1 MASSNEAI
9 AIFDRCVA
17 RLDAT
22 RSISELDRAFREA
35 VCAYPFRGAAFAW
48 WSHPP
53 PAREPDFKMS
63 AGNIDERAWL
73 VDDASGDLWSD
84 SRPQLSARV
93 LEDGDDPLQVRVALL
108 GPRRRFGVL
117 QAFLSIGPEDIKS
130 AEYDWKGRFL
140 VLAHV
145 VQHSI
150 SLLRPDE
157 RPNLGRR
164 EIQCLKLAAEGL
176 KAKQI
181 ASALGIG
188 QQTVQ
193 FHLSR
198 AREKL
203 NCSNTVQA
211 VARAAQFGLLP
222 DIAPA
227 DAAAES
233 GADNPGAP

>member
-1 MASSNEAI
+1 MIDGRENI
-9 AIFDRCVA
+9 RLFDGALA
-17 RLDAT
+17 RLEGA
-22 RSISELDRAFREA
+22 RSLTDLETAFRETGETL
-35 VCAYPFRGAAFAW
+35 PFMGAAFSW
-48 WSHPP
+48 WSYPP
-53 PAREPDFKMS
+53 PARLPDFTMTS
-63 AGNIDERAWL
+63 GICIPDEQPPA
-73 VDDASGDLWSD
+73 DLHKD
-84 SRPQLSARV
+84 SWAFSLPILQFHTV
-93 LEDGDDPLQVRVALL
+93 GGEDPVEVQVAVL
-108 GPRRRFGVL
+108 GPRRRLGVL
-117 QAFLSIGPEDIKS
+117 RAILAVGPKEIE
-130 AEYDWKGRFL
+130 ANEYGWRGRFL

-145 VQHSI
+145 VQHQVGAW
-150 SLLRPDE
+150 RGEE
-157 RPNLGRR
+157 RPVLGRR

-222 DIAPA
+222 DSVPVIV
-227 DAAAES
+227 AES
-233 GADNPGAP
+233 

>member
-1 MASSNEAI
+1 MVSRNHALGAFDLAI
-9 AIFDRCVA
+9 AKLETA
-17 RLDAT
+17 RSLHDL
-22 RSISELDRAFREA
+22 EREFLNA
-35 VCAYPFRGAAFAW
+35 AQEYPFRRGAYSW

-53 PAREPDFKMS
+53 PTREPDYKLATPGS
-63 AGNIDERAWL
+63 H
-73 VDDASGDLWSD
+73 DALAMIAPAGDLWAD
-84 SRPQLSARV
+84 SRPVITTRLSN
-93 LEDGDDPLQVRVALL
+93 DGEESVAVRVALL

-117 QAFLSIGPEDIKS
+117 EASLCVGTDDIDS
-130 AEYDWKGRFL
+130 AERDWRGRFL
-140 VLAHV
+140 LLAHV

-150 SLLRPDE
+150 SLWRSDE

-164 EIQCLKLAAEGL
+164 EIQCLKLAGEGL

-181 ASALGIG
+181 ASELGIG

-203 NCSNTVQA
+203 DCSNTVQA
-211 VARAAQFGLLP
+211 VVRAAQFGLLP

-227 DAAAES
+227 R
-233 GADNPGAP
+233 NPEP

>member
-1 MASSNEAI
+1 
-9 AIFDRCVA
+9 
-17 RLDAT
+17 
-22 RSISELDRAFREA
+22 
-35 VCAYPFRGAAFAW
+35 
-48 WSHPP
+48 
-53 PAREPDFKMS
+53 
-63 AGNIDERAWL
+63 
-73 VDDASGDLWSD
+73 
-84 SRPQLSARV
+84 
-93 LEDGDDPLQVRVALL
+93 
-108 GPRRRFGVL
+108 
-117 QAFLSIGPEDIKS
+117 
-130 AEYDWKGRFL
+130 

-145 VQHSI
+145 VQNHVGSW
-150 SLLRPDE
+150 RGDE
-157 RPNLGRR
+157 RPTLGRR

-222 DIAPA
+222 DSVPIVV
-227 DAAAES
+227 AE
-233 GADNPGAP
+233 D

>member
-1 MASSNEAI
+1 MYPQEN
-9 AIFDRCVA
+9 FDRRDTL
-17 RLDAT
+17 RLFDSALAKLEGS
-22 RSISELDRAFREA
+22 RSIAELEHAFRETGES
-35 VCAYPFRGAAFAW
+35 YPFRGAAFSW
-48 WSHPP
+48 WSYPP
-53 PAREPDFKMS
+53 PARLPDYTMAYGACS
-63 AGNIDERAWL
+63 AELEAPSQTPADP
-73 VDDASGDLWSD
+73 WSVSLPVILFD
-84 SRPQLSARV
+84 SAQA
-93 LEDGDDPLQVRVALL
+93 EDPVEVRVAVI
-108 GPRRRFGVL
+108 GPRRRLGVFR
-117 QAFLSIGPEDIKS
+117 AALSIAPGEIT
-130 AEYDWKGRFL
+130 ANEYDWRGRFL

-145 VQHSI
+145 VQHHVGSW
-150 SLLRPDE
+150 RGDE
-157 RPNLGRR
+157 RPTLGRR

-222 DIAPA
+222 DSVAIVVTE
-227 DAAAES
+227 D
-233 GADNPGAP
+233 

>member
-1 MASSNEAI
+1 MARSSDAL
-9 AIFDRCVA
+9 AAFDRAVA
-17 RLDAT
+17 RLESVGSFT
-22 RSISELDRAFREA
+22 ELEQALKDVVRD
-35 VCAYPFRGAAFAW
+35 YPFNGASFSW
-48 WSHPP
+48 WSYPP
-53 PAREPDFKMS
+53 PSRAPDFVLA
-63 AGNIDERAWL
+63 AGDVEAPSFAEQDR
-73 VDDASGDLWSD
+73 DLWSD
-84 SRPQLSARV
+84 SRPRIEAV
-93 LEDGDDPLQVRVALL
+93 PDANGVDPVTVRVALL

-117 QAFLSIGPEDIKS
+117 TAALSLSADEIAS

-140 VLAHV
+140 ILAHML
-145 VQHSI
+145 QHHMGLWS
-150 SLLRPDE
+150 PEE

-181 ASALGIG
+181 AITLGIG

-222 DIAPA
+222 DIPPAARDAVEPGKSGQAP
-227 DAAAES
+227 
-233 GADNPGAP
+233 